1 VAYSE
6 EEISLLASDY
16 RKSLLEDT
24 LPFWLPECVDREHD
38 GYLTCRDRD
47 GTLLDDDKSV
57 WQQGRFAWLLA
68 TLYNTLEP
76 REAWLEASSCGI
88 RFLRRHCFDVD
99 GRMFFQTT
107 RQGQPL
113 RKRRYFF
120 SECFASMAYAAYA
133 KASGDEEIAHEA
145 RVLFA
150 KCLEYYRDPGLL
162 EPKFTDVRP
171 TKSIGTPMIL
181 LNVAQQLRATIGL
194 DDAQSLIDGFIAE
207 IRDDFLKPELECVME
222 QVAPDGGVVE
232 HFDGLTL
239 NPGHAIECAWFI
251 LHEAGLRD
259 DKNLLELGCRMLDW
273 MWQRGWDEEYG
284 GLFYFTQLRGD
295 PVQEYWHDMKFWWP
309 HNETEIASLLA
320 YKLSKDPKYAR
331 WHQQVHK
338 YSRTT
343 FHDPRHGEWFGYVHR
358 DGRRSSTIK
367 GNLWKGPFHLPRMQ
381 WYCWHLLQ
389 S

>member
-1 VAYSE
+1 VAYTE
-6 EEISLLASDY
+6 EEISRLTEDY
-16 RKSLLEDT
+16 RKELLHDT
-24 LPFWLPECVDREHD
+24 LPFWLPACLDREHG

-47 GTLLDDDKSV
+47 GILLDDDKSV

-76 REAWLEASSCGI
+76 RDEWLEASASGI
-88 RFLRRHCFDVD
+88 RFLRDHCFDDD

-120 SECFASMAYAAYA
+120 SECFAAMAYAAHA
-133 KASGDEEIAHEA
+133 KASGDAETLREA
-145 RVLFA
+145 RALLDR
-150 KCLEYYRDPGLL
+150 CLEYYRNPGLL

-171 TKSIGTPMIL
+171 AKSIGTPMIL
-181 LNVAQQLRATIGL
+181 LNVVQQFRETIGL
-194 DDAQSLIDGFIAE
+194 EEADALIDGVIAE

-222 QVAPDGGVVE
+222 QVAVDGAVID

-251 LHEAGLRD
+251 LHEAGLRGD
-259 DKNLLELGCRMLDW
+259 DQLLELGCRMLDW
-273 MWQRGWDEEYG
+273 MWQRGWDNEYG
-284 GLFYFTQLRGD
+284 GLLYFTHLHDR

-309 HNETEIASLLA
+309 HNEAEIATLLA
-320 YKLSKDPKYAR
+320 YQLTGEARYAER
-331 WHQQVHK
+331 HRLVRQ
-338 YSRTT
+338 YSRET
-343 FHDPRHGEWFGYVHR
+343 FHDKTNGEWFGYAHR
-358 DGRRSSTIK
+358 DGRLSSTIK

-381 WYCWHLLQ
+381 WYCWRILQ
-389 S
+389 A